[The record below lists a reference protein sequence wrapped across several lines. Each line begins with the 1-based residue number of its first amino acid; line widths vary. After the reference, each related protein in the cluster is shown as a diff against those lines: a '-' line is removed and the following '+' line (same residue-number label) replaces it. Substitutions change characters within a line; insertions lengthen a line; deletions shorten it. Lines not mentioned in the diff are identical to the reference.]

1 MGKKRIQLLTEIQLK
16 REKMIETARKKGMAS
31 QETVRCS
38 QELDQLIFEY
48 QCFIKREKEQK
59 KSMRVSFRQMILS
72 WKKAVV

>member
-1 MGKKRIQLLTEIQLK
+1 MRYKRIQLLTEIQQK
-16 REKMIETARKKGMAS
+16 REKMIETARRNGMAS

-59 KSMRVSFRQMILS
+59 KSMRVSFREMILS